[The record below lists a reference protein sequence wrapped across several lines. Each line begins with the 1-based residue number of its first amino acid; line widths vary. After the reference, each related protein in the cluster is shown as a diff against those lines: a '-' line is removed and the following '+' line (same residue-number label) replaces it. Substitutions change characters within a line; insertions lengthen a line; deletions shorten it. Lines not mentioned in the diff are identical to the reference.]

1 MKKIVTIEYCTGWG
15 YLGRAVALSQ
25 NLLNEHKNSLEMVSL
40 IPSSGGVFEVTFND
54 ELIFSK
60 KELNRFP
67 NENEVEE
74 IIRGK
79 IV

>member
-40 IPSSGGVFEVTFND
+40 IPSSGGVFEITFND

>member
-1 MKKIVTIEYCTGWG
+1 MKKIVNIQYCTSWG
-15 YLGRAVALSQ
+15 YVGRAVALSQ
-25 NLLNEHKNSLEMVSL
+25 NILKEHKNSLEMVSI

-67 NENEVEE
+67 NDDEVEE
-74 IIRGK
+74 IIRK
-79 IV
+79 RIV